1 MPHSA
6 PELNFLLLQR
16 PLLITLISF
25 GLMGKEKSLF
35 VDVKV
40 FNLSQIS
47 DDEEQ
52 KLNLDKQTHFHRNM

>member
-1 MPHSA
+1 MSPSA
-6 PELNFLLLQR
+6 PELSFLLLQR

-52 KLNLDKQTHFHRNM
+52 KLNLDKQTHCHRNM